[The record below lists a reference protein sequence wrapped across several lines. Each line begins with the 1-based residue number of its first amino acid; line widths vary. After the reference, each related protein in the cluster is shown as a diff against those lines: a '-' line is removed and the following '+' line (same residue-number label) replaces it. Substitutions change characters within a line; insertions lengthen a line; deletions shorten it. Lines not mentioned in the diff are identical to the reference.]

1 MFQPNYRI
9 THKILKDIAHIEAA
23 KEIIENSPLIPS
35 YERKF
40 KDEALIRAVHYS
52 THIEGNPLN
61 FSDAKKVLEGKAE
74 DLVARERDINDII
87 NYRNVLKYIENIQ
100 KAPIDEK
107 TILTIHKVVMDKI
120 LTSEKSGKFRLEKVA
135 VRNSKTKEISFTPPK
150 AEEVGKLV
158 QDFILWLSSQEAKE
172 TFPVLKAGISHY
184 ELARIHPFVDGNGRT
199 ARALTTLILYREGYD
214 IKNFFCLDEYYDRNL
229 QNYYQ
234 ALQSVKPPDND
245 LTGWLEYF
253 SFGLLDEFSKIK
265 EKVLKI
271 SRDVKIKKNIGQVVL
286 NERQE
291 RIVEFIS
298 DYGKIQNQDW
308 HNLFPEISDDTILRE
323 LKDLVKKKV
332 IKKRGKT
339 KAAYYELR

>member
-1 MFQPNYRI
+1 MFQPNYKI

-184 ELARIHPFVDGNGRT
+184 ELARIHPFVDGNKRSGAFAFIWFLKKAKSKKSRNINPG
-199 ARALTTLILYREGYD
+199 ALTALTLLVAESNPKHKDQMVALITQIL
-214 IKNFFCLDEYYDRNL
+214 K
-229 QNYYQ
+229 
-234 ALQSVKPPDND
+234 
-245 LTGWLEYF
+245 
-253 SFGLLDEFSKIK
+253 
-265 EKVLKI
+265 
-271 SRDVKIKKNIGQVVL
+271 
-286 NERQE
+286 
-291 RIVEFIS
+291 
-298 DYGKIQNQDW
+298 
-308 HNLFPEISDDTILRE
+308 
-323 LKDLVKKKV
+323 
-332 IKKRGKT
+332 
-339 KAAYYELR
+339 